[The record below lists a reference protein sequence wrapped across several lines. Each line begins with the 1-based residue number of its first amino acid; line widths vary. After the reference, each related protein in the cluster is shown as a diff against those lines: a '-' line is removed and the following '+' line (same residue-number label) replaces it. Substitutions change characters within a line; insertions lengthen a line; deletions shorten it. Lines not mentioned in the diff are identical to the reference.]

1 MFLCYY
7 ANRVYKGIKML
18 NITFDKEFP
27 IVTLEPE
34 GALSQS
40 DFETATKIIDPF
52 IKIHGKLKGIIIET
66 ESFPGWKDFSA
77 LIEHLTFIRNH
88 HKKVKRIA
96 FVTNSVAGTLSEH
109 ITSHF
114 VSAEV
119 KSFPYGQHKE
129 ARDWILESK

>member
-1 MFLCYY
+1 MLLW
-7 ANRVYKGIKML
+7 RKREYKGRKML
-18 NITFDKEFP
+18 NITFDKESP

-40 DFETATKIIDPF
+40 DFETAAKIIDPF
-52 IKIHGKLKGIIIET
+52 IKIHGKLRGIIIET

-77 LIEHLTFIRNH
+77 RVEHLSFIRNH
-88 HKKVKRIA
+88 HKKIKRIA
-96 FVTNSVAGTLSEH
+96 FVTNSVVGTLAEY

-119 KSFPYGQHKE
+119 KHFPYGEHKE
-129 ARDWILESK
+129 ARSWILEVK